1 MKSSIDY
8 LFFWEAIE
16 HQIRC
21 DINISRN
28 MFSMKQNTIRHSKRD
43 VIKQRLV
50 TRRLRRVYGLVR
62 DQDIHPWFHKT
73 DTTRY
78 HTVCLWKLQSIMKR
92 FNLQLELLNMLEETT
107 KDRESIRRL
116 SCNRERIYD
125 VNSRRVAEF
134 DKESSSNDVHI
145 CQDRRLIREYDYD
158 NRRND
163 GYRRESVRNSS
174 ELYTESTQSLLEVN
188 TSTKLRLSSH

>member
-1 MKSSIDY
+1 MTIFFSEKLLNIKFVVISI
-8 LFFWEAIE
+8 FQGTCSPWNR
-16 HQIRC
+16 IRF
-21 DINISRN
+21 DIPRE
-28 MFSMKQNTIRHSKRD
+28 D
-43 VIKQRLV
+43 VIKQP
-50 TRRLRRVYGLVR
+50 TSYTTTFAGVYGLVR
-62 DQDIHPWFHKT
+62 DQDIHPWFHET

-116 SCNRERIYD
+116 SCNRKRIYD

-145 CQDRRLIREYDYD
+145 YQDRRLIREYDYD

-174 ELYTESTQSLLEVN
+174 ELYTESTQSPLDVN